1 MESGTRP
8 LFFLAFFKRNET
20 MKVTELVAQIAAPAA
35 EKQGCFVWDVEFVKE
50 AGERYLRLY
59 IDNDEA
65 SVNIDQ
71 CEAVSRE
78 VDALL
83 DELDPIQESY
93 IFEVCSAGAE
103 RELKRPSDFQRFLGS
118 QVAVKLYSAK
128 NGRKEYV
135 GILKEYA
142 DGDVSLESG
151 ETFRKP
157 EIAQVRLRVTL

>member
-1 MESGTRP
+1 M
-8 LFFLAFFKRNET
+8 
-20 MKVTELVAQIAAPAA
+20 
-35 EKQGCFVWDVEFVKE
+35 
-50 AGERYLRLY
+50 RLY
-59 IDNDEA
+59 IDNEEA
-65 SVNIDQ
+65 SVNIDP

-103 RELKRPSDFQRFLGS
+103 RELKRPSDFARFLGS
-118 QVAVKLYSAK
+118 QVAVRLYSAK

-142 DGDVSLESG
+142 DGDVTLESG

-157 EIAQVRLRVTL
+157 EIAQVRLRVSL

>member
-1 MESGTRP
+1 
-8 LFFLAFFKRNET
+8 

-128 NGRKEYV
+128 NGRKEYPGV
-135 GILKEYA
+135 LKAWEE
-142 DGDVSLESG
+142 GDVVLEDG
-151 ETFRKP
+151 VRFRKN
-157 EIAQVRLRVTL
+157 EVAQVRLRVTFS

>member
-1 MESGTRP
+1 
-8 LFFLAFFKRNET
+8 
-20 MKVTELVAQIAAPAA
+20 MKITELVAQIAAPAA
-35 EKQGCFVWDVEFVKE
+35 EKQGCFVWDVEFVRE

-59 IDNDEA
+59 IDNDAA

-78 VDALL
+78 VDAKL

-103 RELKRPSDFQRFLGS
+103 RELKRPGDFARFLGS
-118 QVAVKLYSAK
+118 RVAVKLYSAK

-135 GILKEYA
+135 GELAEYR
-142 DGDVSLESG
+142 DGDVTLADG
-151 ETFRKP
+151 LTFKKA
-157 EIAQVRLRVTL
+157 EIAQVRLRVTI

>member
-1 MESGTRP
+1 
-8 LFFLAFFKRNET
+8 
-20 MKVTELVAQIAAPAA
+20 MKVTELVAQLAAPAA
-35 EKQGCFVWDVEFVKE
+35 EKQGCFVWDVEFVRE

-59 IDNDEA
+59 IDNESA

-103 RELKRPSDFQRFLGS
+103 RELKRPSDFERFLGS
-118 QVAVKLYSAK
+118 QVAVKLYSGK
-128 NGRKEYV
+128 NGRKEYM
-135 GILKEYA
+135 GTLQDYR
-142 DGDVSLESG
+142 DGAVTLAEGPSF
-151 ETFRKP
+151 TKA
-157 EIAQVRLRVTL
+157 EIAQVRLRVTI

>member
-1 MESGTRP
+1 
-8 LFFLAFFKRNET
+8 

-59 IDNDEA
+59 IDNEEA

-103 RELKRPSDFQRFLGS
+103 RELKRPSDFARFLGS
-118 QVAVKLYSAK
+118 QVAVRLYSAK
-128 NGRKEYV
+128 NGRKEYPGV
-135 GILKEYA
+135 LKAWEE
-142 DGDVSLESG
+142 GDVVLEDG
-151 ETFRKP
+151 VRFRKS
-157 EIAQVRLRVTL
+157 EVAQVRLRVTFS